1 MSITDDL
8 DDARRRALRA
18 EYVGR
23 INRVIDYVEANLA
36 GDLSLETLAGVAA
49 FSPFHFHRIFK
60 AMVGE
65 TLSAFIRRR
74 RVEKAASMLLANP
87 ARPVTQIALECG
99 FSSPAVFARVF
110 RESFG
115 TSATAW
121 MRSADRQV
129 SKNGQVESKQSQE
142 VRKRWEAA
150 SVPIRMLDAVSNTWS
165 WRLAVDVGEVRIE
178 VKEIP
183 EFQVAYVRHIGPY
196 AGDSALFGRLF
207 ARMFSWAGPRG
218 LVGPQTMALSIY
230 HDDPDITDEAR
241 LRVDVAISVPEGTTG
256 EGEIG
261 TKTIPGGTYAVGH
274 FEILPNQYGEA
285 WDVVM
290 GQWLPES
297 GYQAADAPCFE
308 VYLNE
313 PEQHPEGKHI
323 VDIYEP
329 VKPL

>member
-1 MSITDDL
+1 MSVTDNL

-23 INRVIDYVEANLA
+23 INRVIDYIEANLA
-36 GDLSLETLAGVAA
+36 GDLPLETLAGVAA

-74 RVEKAASMLLANP
+74 RVEKAASLALQSGAAGHP
-87 ARPVTQIALECG
+87 GGPRVIPPGRLRPGLQGILRHQCDGV
-99 FSSPAVFARVF
+99 
-110 RESFG
+110 G
-115 TSATAW
+115 TG
-121 MRSADRQV
+121 RGRQV
-129 SKNGQVESKQSQE
+129 SKNGQRKASRPRGPQALGSGFAP
-142 VRKRWEAA
+142 VR
-150 SVPIRMLDAVSNTWS
+150 ILDTVSNTWS
-165 WRLAVDVGEVRIE
+165 WRLTMDAGEIRIE

-207 ARMFSWAGPRG
+207 GRLFSWAGPRG
-218 LVGPQTMALSIY
+218 LIGPQTMSLSLY
-230 HDDPDITDEAR
+230 HDDPEITDEAK
-241 LRVDVAISVPEGTTG
+241 LRVDVAISVPEGTAG

-261 TKTIPGGTYAVGH
+261 TKTIPGGTYAVAH
-274 FEILPNQYGEA
+274 FEILPDQYGEA

-313 PEQHPEGKHI
+313 PENHPEGKHI